1 MVWPNSW
8 QITPKQP
15 ENNLPKAHGPSRGL
29 TNRCTMVTATE
40 KDQITAEE
48 KFTRLL
54 RQNKLKVTQPRLGV
68 LKIISEKET
77 AISQPELEKMLGD
90 TVDRVTLYRVLAT
103 FEEKGILHKIFD
115 LHGTATYALCST
127 ECDEHHHH
135 DEHVHFI
142 CSSCNSIYC
151 LDDIKLPKINL
162 PEGYQLQSVGV
173 NAVGLCA
180 ECKALTK

>member
-1 MVWPNSW
+1 M
-8 QITPKQP
+8 
-15 ENNLPKAHGPSRGL
+15 LL
-29 TNRCTMVTATE
+29 ATE
-40 KDQITAEE
+40 KAQEAVAE

-54 RQNKLKVTQPRLGV
+54 RQNKLKVTQPRLSV
-68 LKIISEKET
+68 LQIISDKET
-77 AISQPELEKMLGD
+77 AISQPELEKLLGD

-127 ECDEHHHH
+127 GCNEHHHH

-162 PEGYQLQSVGV
+162 PEGYQLNSIGV

-180 ECKALTK
+180 QCRQDTRL